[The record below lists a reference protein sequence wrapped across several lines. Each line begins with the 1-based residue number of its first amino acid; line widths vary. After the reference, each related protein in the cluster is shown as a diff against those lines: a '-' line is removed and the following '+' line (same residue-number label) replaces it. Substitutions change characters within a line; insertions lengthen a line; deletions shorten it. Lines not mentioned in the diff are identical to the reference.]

1 MFGFLKCLRRR
12 GKRVRVPIV
21 VRIDATEE
29 GRIRTLDDMA
39 KLSAHAIIVA
49 LGVDAD
55 GNVRDVFHAHKLTDN
70 GDVWDVCGGP
80 KDVMTSQEILDQD
93 LLLATLS
100 TDIMPTR
107 QTPFE

>member
-1 MFGFLKCLRRR
+1 MFGFLKRLRRR
-12 GKRVRVPIV
+12 KRVRVPIV
-21 VRIDATEE
+21 VRIDATEK

-39 KLSAHAIIVA
+39 KLPERAIIVA

-55 GNVRDVFHAHKLTDN
+55 GNVCEAFHAHKLTDN

-80 KDVMTSQEILDQD
+80 KDAMTSQEILDQD
-93 LLLATLS
+93 LFLATLS
-100 TDIMPTR
+100 ASAMPTR

>member
-1 MFGFLKCLRRR
+1 M
-12 GKRVRVPIV
+12 
-21 VRIDATEE
+21 RIDATEK

-55 GNVRDVFHAHKLTDN
+55 GDVRDVFHAHKLTDD

-100 TDIMPTR
+100 ADIMPATNPIR
-107 QTPFE
+107 VDYLSRCPRIGLYRDAG

>member
-1 MFGFLKCLRRR
+1 MFGFLKRLRNRGRVVRR
-12 GKRVRVPIV
+12 PIV
-21 VRIDATEE
+21 VRIDATEK

-49 LGVDAD
+49 LGVDPD
-55 GNVRDVFHAHKLTDN
+55 GNVRDVFHAHKLTDD

-100 TDIMPTR
+100 ADIMPTR

>member
-1 MFGFLKCLRRR
+1 MFGFLKRLRNRGRVVRR
-12 GKRVRVPIV
+12 PII
-21 VRIDATEE
+21 VRIDATEK

-39 KLSAHAIIVA
+39 KLPERAIIVA

-55 GNVRDVFHAHKLTDN
+55 GDVCEVFHVHKLTDD

-80 KDVMTSQEILDQD
+80 KGAMTSQEILNQD
-93 LLLATLS
+93 LILATLS
-100 TDIMPTR
+100 VDILPTR

>member
-1 MFGFLKCLRRR
+1 MFGFLKRLRRQ

-21 VRIDATEE
+21 VRIDATEK

-39 KLSAHAIIVA
+39 RLPARAIIVA
-49 LGVDAD
+49 LGVDED
-55 GNVRDVFHAHKLTDN
+55 GDVCDVFHAHKLTDN

-80 KDVMTSQEILDQD
+80 KDAMTSQEILDQD
-93 LLLATLS
+93 LFLATLAAS
-100 TDIMPTR
+100 VMPTR

>member
-1 MFGFLKCLRRR
+1 MFGFLKRLRNRGRVVRR
-12 GKRVRVPIV
+12 PII
-21 VRIDATEE
+21 VRIDATEK

-39 KLSAHAIIVA
+39 KLPAHAIIVA
-49 LGVDAD
+49 LGVDPD
-55 GNVRDVFHAHKLTDN
+55 GNVRDVFHAHKLTDD

-100 TDIMPTR
+100 APIVPTR
-107 QTPFE
+107 QSPFE

>member
-1 MFGFLKCLRRR
+1 MPPR
-12 GKRVRVPIV
+12 G
-21 VRIDATEE
+21 DASAH
-29 GRIRTLDDMA
+29 LMA
-39 KLSAHAIIVA
+39 KLSEHAIIVA
-49 LGVDAD
+49 LGVDVD
-55 GNVRDVFHAHKLTDN
+55 GDVCEVFHAHKLTDD

-100 TDIMPTR
+100 ADIVPTR